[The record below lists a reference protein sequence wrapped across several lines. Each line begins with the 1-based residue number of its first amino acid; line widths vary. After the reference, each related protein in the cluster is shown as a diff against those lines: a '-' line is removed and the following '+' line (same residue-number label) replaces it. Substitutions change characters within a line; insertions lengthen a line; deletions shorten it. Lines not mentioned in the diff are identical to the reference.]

1 MIPYAG
7 YDPTEDAPTSSKG
20 LLMYEMFSDLG
31 MDTLQIARRMGTTE
45 AKVLKIINQ
54 VRSAVVHKQ
63 NPYGQRGVS

>member
-7 YDPTEDAPTSSKG
+7 YDPTEDAPASDKA
-20 LLMYEMFSDLG
+20 LLAYEMFSSLG
-31 MDTLQIARRMGTTE
+31 LDTRQIAHRMGISE
-45 AKVLKIINQ
+45 AKALKHVNQ